1 MDLGNTVTLN
11 VLGVETREDLER
23 FISTIAFPNLETE
36 GENTL
41 TVTICSS
48 VGSIS
53 LDINKPGIK
62 IDCEYGEFGEFE
74 ESNTFE
80 FALVSDPVSAW
91 AYYNITPSHTSEIN
105 TYRIELV
112 GDSNAKSNAWKV
124 VTDSVGNILKDSIL
138 LVPTNSSVSPS
149 KEDFKVIIKDGNNI
163 NNLLANVVLEG
174 PETMSYYSY
183 S

>member
-1 MDLGNTVTLN
+1 MLGA
-11 VLGVETREDLER
+11 ETREDLER
-23 FISTIAFPNLETE
+23 FVSTITFPNLEADDK
-36 GENTL
+36 NTL
-41 TVTICSS
+41 EVKINSS

-53 LDINKPGIK
+53 LDISKPGIK
-62 IDCEYGEFGEFE
+62 ITCAYGEFSEFE

-91 AYYNITPSHTSEIN
+91 AYYNIIPSHTGEIN

-112 GDSNAKSNAWKV
+112 GDDNAKSNAWKV
-124 VTDSVGNILKDSIL
+124 VTDSVGNILEDSIL
-138 LVPTNSSVSPS
+138 LAPTNSSVSPS
-149 KEDFKVIIKDGNNI
+149 KEDFKVIIKDGNNTGNI

-174 PETMSYYSY
+174 PETMSYYKY